1 MQNAD
6 CRLEGSAQRERRR
19 VLLPFCILH
28 SAFCILTA
36 AAADGPLNPDDPAY
50 LRRQSAWFRAQ
61 DPARQQQLRRLHAEF
76 TSLLPDEQARLTKV
90 MQAYNA
96 WLAKLPADDRQRVLA
111 APTAADRL
119 EEVKRL
125 RERDWID
132 TLPKAYREEYD
143 KLDEVARRQKVQE
156 WR

>member
-36 AAADGPLNPDDPAY
+36 AAADGPLNPVDPAY
-50 LRRQSAWFRAQ
+50 LRRQYAWFQAQ
-61 DPARQQQLRRLHAEF
+61 DPSRQQQLRRLHADF
-76 TSLLPDEQARLTKV
+76 QQLPPEVQARLTKV

-96 WLAKLPADDRQRVLA
+96 WHAKLRAADLQRALS
-111 APTAADRL
+111 TGSAADRL
-119 EEVKRL
+119 AELKR
-125 RERDWID
+125 
-132 TLPKAYREEYD
+132 
-143 KLDEVARRQKVQE
+143 
-156 WR
+156 